1 MNELVGQGVGAIIGT
16 GMDIMSENRA
26 QARYRRNQE
35 AQNQHEASMMA
46 RQYDLNMKYWNE
58 TTTPLIYTERSE
70 GIGAAFNI
78 RTDRWEIATEA
89 KDKIHRSAIARRENK
104 ADMKVI
110 KNDGL
115 SAETESTQG
124 TGN

>member
-1 MNELVGQGVGAIIGT
+1 MYKKPIFRSTSIILNNSVEGESIET
-16 GMDIMSENRA
+16 KIERMM
-26 QARYRRNQE
+26 
-35 AQNQHEASMMA
+35 QNKE
-46 RQYDLNMKYWNE
+46 RPE
-58 TTTPLIYTERSE
+58 TTAPLIYTERSE

-89 KDKIHRSAIARRENK
+89 KDKIHRSAIARRESK